1 MKGSFR
7 SKQTSSGPS
16 SPRLSQTTITK
27 GMRVKMEVNTERYWS
42 TEGIFLT
49 YSEGRKGWGRLPGG
63 SAIFRVDRE

>member
-1 MKGSFR
+1 
-7 SKQTSSGPS
+7 
-16 SPRLSQTTITK
+16 
-27 GMRVKMEVNTERYWS
+27 MRVKMEVNTERYWS